1 MDVDRCMPT
10 LMVALLAPKRLRK
23 APVKQFLQP
32 SDEEVLGYDEDE
44 IEDGQDSQLDITL
57 DDSINR
63 CFQTIEQNFGKFD
76 ILINNAGTAGRD
88 LPPDQRSLRQL
99 FDHCFTIQCHLGCRP
114 DRDDGAAAG
123 EVDASES
130 HLHLVVPRQYC
141 ARAQAEY
148 RSSCLCYFTTQASWP

>member
-1 MDVDRCMPT
+1 MDVDRCMLT

-44 IEDGQDSQLDITL
+44 IEDDQDSQLDITL

-76 ILINNAGTAGRD
+76 ILINNAGTAAAIYHLTKGVCASFSTTASPSMSPR
-88 LPPDQRSLRQL
+88 LPS
-99 FDHCFTIQCHLGCRP
+99 
-114 DRDDGAAAG
+114 
-123 EVDASES
+123 
-130 HLHLVVPRQYC
+130 
-141 ARAQAEY
+141 
-148 RSSCLCYFTTQASWP
+148 